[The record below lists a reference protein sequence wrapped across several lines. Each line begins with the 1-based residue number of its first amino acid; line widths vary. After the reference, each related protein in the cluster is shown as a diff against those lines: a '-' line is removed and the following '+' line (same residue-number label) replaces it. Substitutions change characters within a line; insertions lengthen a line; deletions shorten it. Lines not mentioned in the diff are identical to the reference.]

1 MIRASTIGN
10 IRVIK
15 GLKRAPTIGNIRVI
29 KGLKRAPV
37 LKPIGNCLLVG
48 YSLGELPVQNWNLE
62 RAFYILESGK
72 KDKYLKSSPDRWF
85 VVRHVVSAVRDE
97 YSIVIEGLAI
107 TKRSCKKTVFL
118 LNG

>member
-1 MIRASTIGN
+1 MIRARTIGN

-72 KDKYLKSSPDRWF
+72 KDKYL
-85 VVRHVVSAVRDE
+85 
-97 YSIVIEGLAI
+97 
-107 TKRSCKKTVFL
+107 
-118 LNG
+118 